1 MTYTFDDLLYRYA
14 DYRKISGLKE
24 SANTRLRYFRNA
36 CLRRFKNETHLTQ
49 EMVDWWCLQRE
60 KECGVTHR
68 TRVLEIMP
76 FLRYVISTGKCSTGI
91 IIPQPQP
98 YIESNSI
105 PHYFTE
111 AELSMFFKA
120 CDEIRHHKTLQQQL
134 RKAEVPVVF
143 RMLYSTGIR
152 CVEAR
157 TLDRKHVDFNKGI
170 VHIVNSKGYRE
181 RIIVLHDSM
190 FSLLCDYDSCIER
203 IMPNRKVLFPD
214 IHDNYHTDKW
224 LDCQFREMWYKY
236 NCEKAFPRELRHRYA
251 IENINSWNG
260 SEYEITEKA
269 VALKNS
275 MGHSKISRTLGY
287 YALVPVYR
295 DIIERHCR
303 QTFDDVIPV
312 MPQHINNGNHEN
324 K

>member
-1 MTYTFDDLLYRYA
+1 MIYTLDSLLSMYA
-14 DYRKISGLKE
+14 EYRKISGLKK

-36 CLRRFKNETHLTQ
+36 CLRQFENEKYLTQ
-49 EMVDWWCLQRE
+49 GMIDWWCLQRE
-60 KECGVTHR
+60 KESEITHR
-68 TRVLEIMP
+68 TRENEIIP
-76 FLRYVISTGKCSTGI
+76 FLRYVVETGKCTDI
-91 IIPQPQP
+91 VAPQPRP
-98 YIESNSI
+98 YLESNSI

-111 AELSMFFKA
+111 AELFKFFKA
-120 CDEIRHHKTLQQQL
+120 CDEIQHYKTLQQKL
-134 RKAEVPVVF
+134 RKVEVPVVF
-143 RMLYSTGIR
+143 RMLYSTGMR
-152 CVEAR
+152 CVEIR
-157 TLDRKHVDFNKGI
+157 MLDRKHVDFNNGI

-181 RIIVLHDSM
+181 RIIALHDSM
-190 FSLLCDYDSCIER
+190 FELLCDYDSCVER
-203 IMPNRKVLFPD
+203 LMPNRKVLFPD

-236 NCEKAFPRELRHRYA
+236 NHEKAFPRELRHQYA

-295 DIIERHCR
+295 DIIEKHCQ
-303 QTFDDVIPV
+303 QTFDDLIPV
-312 MPQHINNGNHEN
+312 LPQLINNEDYET